1 MSAIEYI
8 NSQVISSGVTS
19 VTFSNIPS
27 NYADLILSANVVGSA
42 NAYPFLVINGS
53 GGSISRL
60 WLSGNGSSASSN
72 KLSDSYIVGG
82 VNWTTTTPEFITE
95 TTFLNYAN
103 QNMFKT
109 FLTSV
114 GNASV
119 GTELVVNC
127 WRSTNSITSIQY
139 LSSSGNLNPG
149 SNFTLWGVR

>member
-1 MSAIEYI
+1 MSSIEYI

-72 KLSDSYIVGG
+72 KLSDSYIVGRG
-82 VNWTTTTPEFITE
+82 NKVAPIVISCWCAVAVIATGAITI
-95 TTFLNYAN
+95 
-103 QNMFKT
+103 
-109 FLTSV
+109 
-114 GNASV
+114 ASK
-119 GTELVVNC
+119 
-127 WRSTNSITSIQY
+127 IQQR
-139 LSSSGNLNPG
+139 NLLEDDDDPSLDG
-149 SNFTLWGVR
+149 DIEVAM